1 MGSRKQTPSRNA
13 ARTPQGRAAV
23 RKGNG
28 TAKAGGTAKAA
39 GKAPPPAK
47 AKASPKTAAVKAK
60 PARVAKMAPA
70 PTKAAAS
77 KPKAELIR
85 VPPKRPGPAKTAA
98 GPPKKAAKPHP
109 AITMPQDAA
118 KAPAISSRQSPPMK
132 RHGQHINGS
141 SPAHEAL
148 SAAAPPARR
157 PRKLAS
163 QSLPNGYR
171 PSDAEPFMNDH
182 QRLYFRNKLLQW
194 KDDII
199 KQNRET
205 LQILHDDTLQHAD
218 LADRATSEAER
229 ALELRARDRQRKLI
243 NKIDAALAR
252 IEDGSY
258 GYCEETGEPISLK
271 RLDARPIATLSLEA
285 QERHERRERVYRED

>member
-1 MGSRKQTPSRNA
+1 MGSRKQTPSRTT
-13 ARTPQGRAAV
+13 ARPPQGRSA
-23 RKGNG
+23 
-28 TAKAGGTAKAA
+28 
-39 GKAPPPAK
+39 PAK
-47 AKASPKTAAVKAK
+47 DNGRAKPLAKASPAAKTKRSTSKVTPSKAS
-60 PARVAKMAPA
+60 A
-70 PTKAAAS
+70 TKAAAAAPS
-77 KPKAELIR
+77 TARAIKGAAAAPKAASNAKAELIR
-85 VPPKRPGPAKTAA
+85 VAPKGPA
-98 GPPKKAAKPHP
+98 PKKALAAPQKKSAKPQP
-109 AITMPQDAA
+109 AITLPHDAA
-118 KAPAISSRQSPPMK
+118 KAPAITSSQSPAMK
-132 RHGQHINGS
+132 RNGQHLNGS
-141 SPAHEAL
+141 SPAL
-148 SAAAPPARR
+148 AAAPAARR
-157 PRKLAS
+157 SRKLAS

-243 NKIDAALAR
+243 SKIDAALAR
-252 IEDGSY
+252 IDDGSY